1 MEPENR
7 LVPDSDLF
15 PLRTVGDVRKLFE
28 RHLRRRSRD
37 ADVTK
42 AAESVSTYS
51 KEPNLALLSIVA
63 GAIENWFDFYE
74 PVFFLTPRPNK
85 LECLSLAKYE

>member
-28 RHLRRRSRD
+28 RHLRRLSGD

-63 GAIENWFDFYE
+63 GAIENWFDFYK
-74 PVFFLTPRPNK
+74 PVFF
-85 LECLSLAKYE
+85 